1 MLLGTLCSVMSYSP
15 VDWEFNVNESTIDI
29 K

>member
-1 MLLGTLCSVMSYSP
+1 MFLDTLCSVMSYNP
-15 VDWEFNVNESTIDI
+15 VGWEFNVNESTVDI